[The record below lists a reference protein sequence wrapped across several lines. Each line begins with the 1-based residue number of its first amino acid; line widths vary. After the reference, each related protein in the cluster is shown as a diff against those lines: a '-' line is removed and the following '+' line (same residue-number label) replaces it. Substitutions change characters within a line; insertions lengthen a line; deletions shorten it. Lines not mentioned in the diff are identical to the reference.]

1 MSALIKRT
9 EPLSGVKGIGP
20 KMAEKFSQMGLLTVG
35 DLLGHT
41 PLRYEDWSSPRPIS
55 EFRISDNVVFRG
67 TIEKAFHRRI
77 FRKGLSMT
85 EVRLRDESGIISLIW
100 FNQPYVK
107 YGFKEGDD
115 IVGSGKVS
123 IGKKNN
129 LFISNPS
136 YEIVREETV
145 FGVMPVYRRVRG
157 LSSKGIWTAVKK
169 IIYSAEPAKEFIP
182 EKILKLE
189 NIPDIN
195 ECIKGIHVP
204 EDIKEAIRAKKR
216 FAFENLFLIQL
227 SSLIQKK
234 QLLDMKGP
242 MIADDVDFA
251 KELLSFIPFPLTFA
265 QKRSLWEIM
274 NDMKA
279 GHPMNRLLQG
289 DVGSGKTVVAALSA
303 IMGAKQGF
311 QSAIMAPTEI
321 LARQHYLTF
330 RSLFGHLDIPF
341 TLVTGKETLVFYG
354 KDLESS
360 VKRKDILEDIRRGK
374 IKIVIG
380 THSLIS
386 ESKTNAVEFGKLGLV
401 VVDEQHRFGVDQRGK
416 IAQKSGLKDHLV
428 PHFLS
433 MSATPIPRTVA
444 ISMFGDLDLS
454 LIDELP
460 KERKPI
466 TTKVIPPEARNRAY
480 EFIREEVKK
489 GRQVFIVC
497 SRIEKTEDE
506 ELFVARSVSDDA
518 KTVTEEFR
526 RLSKEVFP
534 DLSVAMIH
542 GRMKPE
548 EKSSVMTDF
557 REGKKDILVA
567 TSVIEVGVDIPNAS
581 IMMIENADRFGLAQ
595 LYQFKGRVGRG
606 PHASYCLL
614 FSESSSEGSMA
625 RLKAV
630 AEAKNGFD
638 LAEKDLALRGPGEFL
653 GGAQTGRPDLTMIAL
668 QDPEILKGSRRAAEE
683 VLNGGIKLEEFAPL
697 KEKLDIIQNKFHLE

>member
-1 MSALIKRT
+1 MKRT
-9 EPLSGVKGIGP
+9 GPLSEVKGIGP
-20 KMAEKFSQMGLLTVG
+20 KMAEKFNQMGLLTVG

-55 EFRISDNVVFRG
+55 EFSVSDNVVFRG

-85 EVRLRDESGIISLIW
+85 EVRLRDETGIISLIW

-107 YGFKEGDD
+107 YGFKEGDE

-145 FGVMPVYRRVRG
+145 FGVMPIYRRVRG

-195 ECIKGIHVP
+195 ECIRAVHVP
-204 EDIKEAIRAKKR
+204 SDMKEALRAKRR

-242 MIADDVDFA
+242 MIVDDIDFA
-251 KELLSFIPFPLTFA
+251 KELLSSVPFPLTFA

-303 IMGAKQGF
+303 VMGAKQGF
-311 QSAIMAPTEI
+311 QAAIMAPTEI

-330 RSLFGHLDIPF
+330 KSLFGHLDIPF
-341 TLVTGKETLVFYG
+341 ALVTGKETLVFYG

-360 VKRKDILEDIRRGK
+360 VKRKDILEDIRKGK

-386 ESKTNAVEFGKLGLV
+386 ESKTGSIEFGKLGLV

-466 TTKVIPPEARNRAY
+466 TTRVIPPEARERAY
-480 EFIREEVKK
+480 DFIREEIKK
-489 GRQVFIVC
+489 GRQAFIVC
-497 SRIEKTEDE
+497 PRIEKNEDE
-506 ELFVARSVSDDA
+506 EIFVARSSSDDI

-526 RLSKEVFP
+526 RLSQDIFP

-542 GRMKPE
+542 GKMKPE
-548 EKSSVMTDF
+548 EKTAVMHDF
-557 REGKKDILVA
+557 HSGKKDILVA
-567 TSVIEVGVDIPNAS
+567 TSVIEVGVDVRNAS

-614 FSESSSEGSMA
+614 FSESSSENSLA

-630 AEAKNGFD
+630 AEAKNGFE

-653 GGAQTGRPDLTMIAL
+653 GGAQTGRPDLTMTAL

-683 VLNGGIKLEEFAPL
+683 VVNGGIKLEEFAPL